1 MSKYFF
7 QDADLEEALL
17 KVCILFDNN
26 GRIVTKKD
34 SLFLKT
40 VLALIV
46 SHKADSVDTI
56 YKYFEKK
63 NGGLNVD
70 YQKVISAV
78 TELIKKGLVED
89 KNGLKLSNKSKED
102 ADKYIEEIMSLM
114 DILVQTILD
123 LIKTNIGKP
132 LSKEEQIRQNIKDC
146 LNCYFEVASLSFL
159 GLDNPKDINCLSK
172 IKEIA
177 SQNLQDNSGEFTDN
191 IIYAIGCV
199 LREPNKDSQKIIDLL
214 ARLSITSKI
223 IGEDP
228 LLSSFKAT
236 IFRNKAFILDTEI
249 MLYLITENARYS
261 QQYRLLIKKLL
272 DNQCKIYVPESVL
285 LEVYDHAEAANKR
298 YPFVANLILNDDKVV
313 VDELDNV
320 FVEDYYYTIRVAGK
334 ENIKWRNYISNFY
347 DREEGVNLIFDQ
359 LDAIIDE
366 RVILG
371 DMPPGTNVDE
381 MEKQQLLPEAIIV
394 TKNTP
399 KGLKRTDEK
408 NEQIAETD
416 VFLYLTAKSLN
427 RKCQEGRKKRRN
439 SSGVLSNDYYVVS
452 NNSRIHYCA
461 KSLGLSENVLCNPNA
476 LIAYM
481 AETGILNKNEIKLSS
496 LFDNIFLMQISKD
509 IWPEIECLLKVGV
522 DIKGLTHIK
531 LRRELGDVITRLLSS
546 EKDSDYNEVLQI
558 IKSRGY
564 NLESIVNAVV
574 DESQQKDIEI
584 EKLKR
589 ELQESQKA
597 QKQAEAERDFER
609 QQHIRIIKEREKEK
623 YQKRVGQFK
632 KNHK

>member
-1 MSKYFF
+1 MNKYFF

-26 GRIVTKKD
+26 ERIATKKD

-46 SHKADSVDTI
+46 SHKANTVDDI
-56 YKYFEKK
+56 FKYFEKK

-70 YQKVISAV
+70 FQKVNSAV
-78 TELIKKGLVED
+78 TELIKKGLID
-89 KNGLKLSNKSKED
+89 NTNGLNLTNKSKED
-102 ADKYIEEIMSLM
+102 ADKYIEETMSLM

-123 LIKTNIGKP
+123 LIKTNIGKS
-132 LSKEEQIRQNIKDC
+132 LSKEEQICQNIKDC
-146 LNCYFEVASLSFL
+146 LNYYFEVASLSLL

-177 SQNLQDNSGEFTDN
+177 SQNLQDKSGEITDN

-199 LREPNKDSQKIIDLL
+199 LREPNKDGQKVIDLL

-228 LLSSFKAT
+228 LLASFKAT
-236 IFRNKAFILDTEI
+236 VFRNKVFILDTEI
-249 MLYLITENARYS
+249 ILYLITENARYS
-261 QQYRLLIKKLL
+261 QQYRLLVKKLL
-272 DNQCKIYVPESVL
+272 DNQCKIYVPENVI

-298 YPFVANLILNDDKVV
+298 YPFVSSLILNDDKVV
-313 VDELDNV
+313 VDELENV
-320 FVEDYYYTIRVAGK
+320 FVEDYYYTVRVAGK

-347 DREEGVNLIFDQ
+347 DREERANLIYDQ
-359 LDAIIDE
+359 LDLKLDE
-366 RVILG
+366 RIILS
-371 DMPPGTNVDE
+371 DMPHGANVDE
-381 MEKQQLLPEAIIV
+381 VEKQQLLPQAILI

-399 KGLKRTDEK
+399 KGIKRSDEK

-416 VFLYLTAKSLN
+416 VVLYLTAKFLN
-427 RKCQEGRKKRRN
+427 KKSQEEKKRRRN
-439 SSGVLSNDYYVVS
+439 SSGVLSNDYYLVS
-452 NNSRIHYCA
+452 SNSRIHYCA
-461 KSLGLSENVLCNPNA
+461 KSMGLSENILCNPNA
-476 LIAYM
+476 LIAYL
-481 AETGILNKNEIKLSS
+481 AETGILYKDEVRISS
-496 LFDNIFLMQISKD
+496 LFDNIFLMQISKE
-509 IWPEIECLLKVGV
+509 IWPEIECLLKIGV

-531 LRRELGDVITRLLSS
+531 LRRDLGDVITRLLSS
-546 EKDSDYNEVLQI
+546 EKDSDYNEILQI

-564 NLESIVNAVV
+564 NLEPVVNAVV

-584 EKLKR
+584 DNLKR
-589 ELQESQKA
+589 ELQETKEA
-597 QKQAEAERDFER
+597 QKQAENERDFER
-609 QQHIRIIKEREKEK
+609 QQHEKIIKERKKEK